1 MSMQSGSRTL
11 GAGATLESL
20 KKEAKRWLK
29 ALREG
34 DAAARERLRRV
45 VPDPGAELGLRELQH
60 ALALEHGVSGWAA
73 LKEALADR
81 ALAHR
86 SAAERAD
93 DFLRH
98 AIDRA
103 GGPLAAHILRKHPDV
118 ARFSLHTA
126 VVAGDLAEVERRL
139 AHDGAAASAAG
150 GPKNWQPLQYL
161 CFARL
166 PVAES
171 SEHAVAIARA
181 LLDAGADPSAKWN
194 DGWENPF
201 TLLTGVIG
209 DGEQRHSPHPVAVE
223 LAELLIERGANPYD
237 TQSLY
242 NTSLSWDDTF
252 WLDFL
257 YSRSQAAGDT
267 ERWRSKDAWPAN
279 GMLDYLLGNAVS
291 RNHLKRARWLLERG
305 AQATTPHFYS
315 KRNLHTEALL
325 GGSTELAQLLLDF
338 GAQPERLDD
347 VHAFQAACMS
357 GDRETARR
365 LLAAHPEYLRFPG
378 PLYQAADRDRVDVA
392 EMLLEL
398 GVSPDAEH
406 GGWTALHSAA
416 HNNAVRVAKLL
427 VERGATVDMREAKYH
442 STPLGHAVWAGN
454 HDMVDLLSGVSRD
467 LIALVRAGKL
477 ERLRTLLG
485 EDPSLTQATRD
496 GRTAL
501 YFLSAPEERAVEIAE
516 LLLACGV
523 DPKFADAGGL
533 TAADA
538 AAKSGLE
545 EVADL
550 LRDALS
556 TRRAT
561 RD

>member
-1 MSMQSGSRTL
+1 MSTQSGSRTL
-11 GAGATLESL
+11 GAAANLESL

-34 DAAARERLRRV
+34 DGAARERLRRI
-45 VPDPGAELGLRELQH
+45 VPNADADVGLREVQH
-60 ALALEHGVSGWAA
+60 ALALEHGVAGWTA
-73 LKEALADR
+73 LKELLADR
-81 ALAHR
+81 ALAKR
-86 SAAERAD
+86 SASERAD

-103 GGPLAAHILRKHPDV
+103 GGPLAAHILRKHPHV

-126 VVAGDLAEVERRL
+126 VVGGDLAEVERRL
-139 AHDGAAASAAG
+139 AHDSAAASATG

-161 CFARL
+161 CYARL
-166 PVAES
+166 PLAES
-171 SEHAVAIARA
+171 SQDAVAIARA
-181 LLDAGADPSAKWN
+181 LLDAGADPNATWN
-194 DGWENPF
+194 EGWDVPF
-201 TLLTGVIG
+201 TVLTGVIG
-209 DGEQRHSPHPVAVE
+209 DGEQRHAPHPRAVE
-223 LAELLIERGANPYD
+223 LAELLIERGADPYD
-237 TQSLY
+237 AQSLY
-242 NTSLSWDDTF
+242 NTSLSADDTF

-257 YSRSQAAGDT
+257 YSRSESAGDA
-267 ERWRSKDAWPAN
+267 ERWRSKNAWPSN
-279 GMLDYLLGNAVS
+279 GMLDYLIGNAVS
-291 RNHLKRARWLLERG
+291 RNHVKRTRWLLERG
-305 AQATTPHFYS
+305 ANATAPHFYS

-325 GGSTELAQLLLDF
+325 GGFTELAQLLVDF
-338 GAQPERLDD
+338 GARPETLDD
-347 VHAFQAACMS
+347 VHAFQAACMR

-378 PLYQAADRDRVDVA
+378 PMYQAANRDRVNVA

-398 GVSPDAEH
+398 GMSPDVEH

-416 HNNAVRVAKLL
+416 HSNSVRVAKLL
-427 VERGATVDMREAKYH
+427 IERGATIDIRDKKYH

-454 HDMVDLLSGVSRD
+454 HAMVDLLSGVSRD
-467 LIALVRAGKL
+467 VIALVRAGKL

-501 YFLSAPEERAVEIAE
+501 FFLSAPEERAVEIAE
-516 LLLACGV
+516 LLLGRGV
-523 DPKFADAGGL
+523 DPRFKDADGL

-545 EVADL
+545 DLAEL
-550 LRDALS
+550 LREAQS
-556 TRRAT
+556 PGEEVQI
-561 RD
+561 